1 VKSKE
6 QAMCGVDKM
15 IEAAIEGTR
24 RYYDGYKEGYSEGY
38 DEALTAARE
47 VAEKYNLGGQ
57 ELKPAV
63 KFMQNSIGAQIQK
76 IYEEFIE
83 VSDAYNNGESTERVA
98 EEACDVQQTCETLL
112 AMLGYDDEERRKLRQ
127 KVLCKNASRGY
138 YNE

>member
-1 VKSKE
+1 MS
-6 QAMCGVDKM
+6 GVDKM

-63 KFMQNSIGAQIQK
+63 KFMQTSIGAQIQK
-76 IYEEFIE
+76 IYEEFVE
-83 VSDAYNNGESTERVA
+83 VSDAYNGGESIERVA

-112 AMLGYDDEERRKLRQ
+112 AMLGYDDKERRKLRQ